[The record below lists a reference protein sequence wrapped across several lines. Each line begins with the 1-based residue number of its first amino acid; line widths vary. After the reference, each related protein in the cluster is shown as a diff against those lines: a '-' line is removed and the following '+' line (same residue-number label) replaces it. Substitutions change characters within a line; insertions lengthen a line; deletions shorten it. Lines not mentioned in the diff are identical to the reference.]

1 MLSFEF
7 SSVLF
12 SSKILIIIQTGF
24 KYIERKILMS
34 QVIAI
39 IVLLSGLFLAL
50 GTTRP
55 EKISQRIN
63 NHRR

>member
-39 IVLLSGLFLAL
+39 IALLSGLFLAL
-50 GTTRP
+50 GTTRT
-55 EKISQRIN
+55 
-63 NHRR
+63 